1 MKFRQIFF
9 FLIIFFGSLN
19 SALSN
24 IQDKI
29 VAKIGNNIVTNYDII
44 NEINTILALS
54 NKPAKE
60 DEFKNLQ
67 SIAFSS
73 FKKILIKKTEI
84 EKYKI
89 ENYSE
94 TDLNNYILGVEKN
107 LGLENITLED
117 HFKRFGAN
125 YKIFLDGVKINLKWN
140 TLIYSL
146 YKKQL
151 DVDEEL
157 IKSELNKLI
166 KDKKKIE
173 EFNLS
178 EIVLENWDEKKI
190 NTIKKSIEDN
200 GFKKTAAL
208 YSNSISSAKGGSIGW
223 VDSNSISNEYLKEIL
238 KLKKT
243 QISNPIKINNNV
255 VIIKLNDKR
264 TINQNNLDLVKV
276 EKNIINKKKE
286 EKLSIFSDSHYLGLE
301 KQYYI
306 EINE

>member
-1 MKFRQIFF
+1 MKFKQFFF
-9 FLIIFFGSLN
+9 FLIIFLSSLN
-19 SALSN
+19 VALSN

-54 NKPAKE
+54 NRPAKE
-60 DEFKNLQ
+60 DEFKKLQ

-73 FKKILIKKTEI
+73 LKKILIKKTEV

-89 ENYSE
+89 KNYSE
-94 TDLNNYILGVEKN
+94 VDLNNYILGVEKN
-107 LGLENITLED
+107 LGLENVPLEN
-117 HFKRFGAN
+117 HFKKYGAN
-125 YKIFLDGVKINLKWN
+125 YKIFLEGVKINLKWN

-151 DVDEEL
+151 DIDQEL
-157 IKSELNKLI
+157 IKSELNELI
-166 KDKKKIE
+166 KKRKKIE

-178 EIVLENWDEKKI
+178 EIVLENWDEKI
-190 NTIKKSIEDN
+190 LNTIEKSIEDN
-200 GFKKTAAL
+200 GFKKTAAV
-208 YSNSISSAKGGSIGW
+208 YSNSISSAQGGSIGW
-223 VDSNSISNEYLKEIL
+223 VSSASISSEYLKEIL
-238 KLKKT
+238 KLKKN
-243 QISNPIKINNNV
+243 QISKPIRINNNV

-264 TINQNNLDLVKV
+264 TKNQNNLNLAKI
-276 EKNIINKKKE
+276 EKNIINKRKE
-286 EKLSIFSDSHYLGLE
+286 EKLSIFSDSHYLNLE